1 VEKEPRPPVEMS
13 EEQEKFIEQK
23 ILEILEKKKNEINN
37 NHQRIE
43 TNQSISQNSQ
53 QVISNIASST

>member
-1 VEKEPRPPVEMS
+1 MT

-37 NHQRIE
+37 
-43 TNQSISQNSQ
+43 QN
-53 QVISNIASST
+53 ASLSSDS